1 MTVSEFLGRCWY
13 RTDLIIIKW
22 QVFDTVK
29 ETIDIEQIK
38 EKAIYIGTPHELN
51 GDIHKNIHN
60 MSLDSYGII
69 DNYLIILVH

>member
-13 RTDLIIIKW
+13 LTKLVIIKW

-29 ETIDIEQIK
+29 EAANIEQIK
-38 EKAIYIGTPHELN
+38 EKAIYVGTPHELN
-51 GDIHKNIHN
+51 SDIHN

-69 DNYLIILVH
+69 DDYLIILVH